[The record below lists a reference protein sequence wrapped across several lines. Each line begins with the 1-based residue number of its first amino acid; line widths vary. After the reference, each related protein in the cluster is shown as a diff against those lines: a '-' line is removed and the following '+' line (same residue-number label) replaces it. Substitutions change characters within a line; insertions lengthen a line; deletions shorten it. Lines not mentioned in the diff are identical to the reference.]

1 MNNSVKEKVA
11 FFDTKPYD
19 RIWFDKLN
27 DKYEFIYFDS
37 KLTERTAR
45 LVSGCKAVCAFV
57 NDDINAKVMETM
69 HSEGVEFIAMR
80 CAGYSNVDFRAA
92 EGKIKIARVPE
103 YSPYAV
109 AEHAMAL
116 LLVLNRKVHKAYI
129 RTRDFNFS
137 LTGLIGTDLRG
148 KTAGIIGT
156 GKIGRTFIDVCR
168 GFGMEVIAYD
178 PYPAPDSGINY
189 VELDELFRRS
199 DVISLHCPLTESTYH
214 ILSKEA
220 FAEMKKGVFIINT
233 SRGALIDS
241 TSLLDALNDGT
252 VRGAGL
258 DVYEEESDIFFE
270 DHSDKI
276 VRDDVLSLLVSR
288 PNVIITSHQAFLTDE
303 ALQNIAA
310 ITLSNLDEFFDGKPL
325 THEVAYNPKLGKV
338 KEHSTHVRKQ
348 TAAHSTQEFRLN
360 P

>member
-1 MNNSVKEKVA
+1 MTNPNTKEKIA
-11 FFDTKPYD
+11 FFDAKPYD

-27 DKYEFIYFDS
+27 QKYEIIYFDNR
-37 KLTERTAR
+37 LTERTAR

-57 NDDINAKVMETM
+57 NDDINARAIEVM
-69 HSEGVEFIAMR
+69 HNEGVEFLAMR

-92 EGKIKIARVPE
+92 QGRIKIARVPE

-137 LTGLIGTDLRG
+137 LTGLIGTDLHG

-156 GKIGRTFIDVCR
+156 GKIGRTFINICR
-168 GFGMEVIAYD
+168 GFGMNIIAYD

-189 VELDELFRRS
+189 VELDELFRSS
-199 DVISLHCPLTESTYH
+199 DVISLHCPLTESTRH
-214 ILSKEA
+214 ILNKEA
-220 FAEMKKGVFIINT
+220 FASMKKGVFILNT

-241 TSLLDALNDGT
+241 TALLDALNDGT

-258 DVYEEESDIFFE
+258 DVYEEESDLFFE

-276 VRDDVLSLLVSR
+276 VKDDVLSLLVSR

-310 ITLSNLDEFFDGKPL
+310 VTLGNLDEFFGSKPL
-325 THEVAYNPKLGKV
+325 THEVTYNPKSGGV
-338 KEHSTHVRKQ
+338 KEHSTHVKK
-348 TAAHSTQEFRLN
+348 
-360 P
+360 